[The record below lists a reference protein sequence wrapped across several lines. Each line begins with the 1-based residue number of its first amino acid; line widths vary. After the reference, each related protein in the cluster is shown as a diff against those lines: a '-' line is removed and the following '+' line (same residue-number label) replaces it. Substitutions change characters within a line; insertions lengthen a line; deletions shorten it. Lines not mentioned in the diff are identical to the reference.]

1 MKILVTLDFCYS
13 QSQDK
18 ANRQKTPRP
27 EQNLPRRNLLDF
39 EKPEPE
45 KPKKPEPEKT
55 KKPEQEK
62 KKPSKQPDFKLTP
75 EAMKA
80 IAARKGQIPKYS
92 LLKNELR
99 TIQNNCLHLQI
110 WPINLDGFSF
120 RFLIQ

>member
-45 KPKKPEPEKT
+45 KPKKPE
-55 KKPEQEK
+55 QEK

-99 TIQNNCLHLQI
+99 TVQNHFFILADISHRSPNY
-110 WPINLDGFSF
+110 
-120 RFLIQ
+120 

>member
-18 ANRQKTPRP
+18 ANRQKTSRP

-45 KPKKPEPEKT
+45 KP

-80 IAARKGQIPKYS
+80 IAARKGQMPKYS
-92 LLKNELR
+92 LLRNELR
-99 TIQNNCLHLQI
+99 IVKNNCLHLQI
-110 WPINLDGFSF
+110 SPININR
-120 RFLIQ
+120 RFK